1 MAIDKIAGGFAKPTP
16 IKTYEQVQQAKPQS
30 GKVEGPDS
38 FGEFFGQALK
48 DVDALQK
55 DADAKI
61 EGMMTGDDS
70 VTTHQAM
77 IALEKA
83 DIAFQLMNQIRGK
96 IVRAYEEVMRT
107 QV

>member
-1 MAIDKIAGGFAKPTP
+1 MAIDKISSSFMKPAP
-16 IKTYEQVQQAKPQS
+16 IKTYEQVQQGQQTTGGTANS
-30 GKVEGPDS
+30 TSFSEL
-38 FGEFFGQALK
+38 FGEAIQDVNSLQA
-48 DVDALQK
+48 
-55 DADAKI
+55 DADTKI
-61 EGMMTGDDS
+61 EGMMTGKGVS
-70 VTTHQAM
+70 THSAM